1 MRYITIF
8 SVLLLV
14 GIGVGCGGQKAI
26 QKADLGDVPDWF
38 MNPPR
43 DNNPDNPKMLYG
55 VATEVSQDMQFALN
69 KAETAARSNIARQVE
84 TTVQGLMAKFRE
96 ETGAGQDPQLLQM
109 STEVEKNIVNTKITG
124 ARIAKQQI
132 VRDGNLFR
140 AYVLVEYSTEA
151 AKRALIDEI
160 KKNEQAYTRYRAS
173 KAFAELE
180 REIEKQERKQEQ

>member
-1 MRYITIF
+1 MRNITLF
-8 SVLLLV
+8 SLLLLL
-14 GIGVGCGGQKAI
+14 GIVTGCGGQKAI
-26 QKADLGDVPDWF
+26 QKADIGDIPDWF

-43 DNNPDNPKMLYG
+43 DSNPDNPKMLYG
-55 VATEVSQDMQFALN
+55 AATEVSQDMQFAIN

-96 ETGAGQDPQLLQM
+96 ETGTGQDPQLLQM
-109 STEVEKNIVNTKITG
+109 STEVEKNIVNTKLTG
-124 ARIAKQQI
+124 TRIAKQQI

-173 KAFAELE
+173 KAFADLE
-180 REIEKQERKQEQ
+180 REIEKQEK

>member
-1 MRYITIF
+1 MRNITVF
-8 SVLLLV
+8 SLLLLLAV
-14 GIGVGCGGQKAI
+14 VVGCGGQKAI
-26 QKADLGDVPDWF
+26 QKADIGDVPDWF

-43 DNNPDNPKMLYG
+43 DSNPDNPKMLYG
-55 VATEVSQDMQFALN
+55 AATEVSQDMQFAIN

-96 ETGAGQDPQLLQM
+96 ETGSGQDPQLLQM
-109 STEVEKNIVNTKITG
+109 STEVEKNIVNTKLTG
-124 ARIAKQQI
+124 TRIAKQQI

-140 AYVLVEYSTEA
+140 AYVLVEYPTEA

-173 KAFAELE
+173 KAFADLE
-180 REIEKQERKQEQ
+180 REIEKQEK